1 MRLIY
6 QVKEK
11 KYLLDENKKKEQ
23 NILKL
28 IIKLIYNMVLY
39 DE

>member
-6 QVKEK
+6 PVKEK
-11 KYLLDENKKKEQ
+11 KYLLDEKKKEQ